1 MTKVLFTKGNETYL
15 ERLCYDREC
24 AERLAKELNE
34 KNNTN
39 IYFAEDVENEREKDF
54 YDALIG

>member
-15 ERLCYDREC
+15 EVLCYDRAT
-24 AERLAKELNE
+24 AERTAKELNE

>member
-15 ERLCYDREC
+15 ERLCYDRED
-24 AERLAKELNE
+24 AEELARELNE

-39 IYFAEDVENEREKDF
+39 IYFAEDVENEREKNF

>member
-15 ERLCYDREC
+15 EVLCFTRKD
-24 AERLAKELNE
+24 AEETAKELNE

-39 IYFAEDVENEREKDF
+39 IYFVEEVKNEREKDF

>member
-1 MTKVLFTKGNETYL
+1 MTKVLFTEGNKTYL
-15 ERLCYDREC
+15 ERLCYSRER
-24 AERLAKELNE
+24 AEELAKELNE

-39 IYFAEDVENEREKDF
+39 IYFAEDVKNEREKNF